1 MAPVPSKCAGQHC
14 LFVSALDFARMYEG
28 TGIYTLPDAARLI
41 QVPAGKIHRWLYGY
55 QFTRKS
61 REESV
66 RTFSAPL
73 WTPQL
78 SQAEFDAKVIGFND
92 LLEVRFV
99 AAFVNHGLP
108 LHVVRACL
116 ESARSIVGNAYPLT
130 SGLFKTD
137 GKTIFAEAMKKAVA
151 EGALLDLKT
160 KQLAFKDIISP
171 SLYAGIEYDGQKAKK
186 WYPQYTT
193 SAKQRQVVV
202 DPERQFGSPIVEET
216 GTPTSVLYASYLAE
230 GATQH
235 AVLQTSRAYETSAK
249 LVESAIRYEEFL
261 RRTVH

>member
-1 MAPVPSKCAGQHC
+1 
-14 LFVSALDFARMYEG
+14 MYKG

-41 QVPAGKIHRWLYGY
+41 RVPAGKIHRWLYGY

-61 REESV
+61 REGSV
-66 RTFSAPL
+66 RAYSPPL

-78 SQAEFDAKVIGFND
+78 SRAEFDAEVIGFND

-108 LHVVRACL
+108 LQVVRACL
-116 ESARSIVGNAYPLT
+116 ESARSIVGNEYPLT

-137 GKTIFAEAMKKAVA
+137 GKTIFAEAMQKAVS

-160 KQLAFKDIISP
+160 KQLAFKDVITP
-171 SLYAGIEYDGQKAKK
+171 SLYAGIEYEGQKAKK
-186 WYPQYTT
+186 WYPQFVP
-193 SAKQRQVVV
+193 SGKQRQVVV
-202 DPERQFGSPIVEET
+202 DPDRQFGSPIVEET

-235 AVLQTSRAYETSAK
+235 ATLQTSRVYDTPAK
-249 LVESAIRYEEFL
+249 LVESAIRYEESL